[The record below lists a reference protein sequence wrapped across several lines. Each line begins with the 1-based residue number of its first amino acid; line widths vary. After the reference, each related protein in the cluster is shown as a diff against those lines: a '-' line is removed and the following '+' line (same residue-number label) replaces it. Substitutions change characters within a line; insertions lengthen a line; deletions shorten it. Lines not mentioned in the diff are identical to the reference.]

1 MRNSRRGCAGPLVRR
16 RLCDRQ
22 GAPLRAA
29 LAVTLILAAAP
40 VFDALGDARQIV
52 KIPMSWAVEHG
63 IDSATGD
70 RICLVVSRGR
80 DVTARLAQ
88 ESGART
94 ATWTVIVGHDNSPG
108 SLRYLRIGKA
118 YYTSDRPSFRGGEA
132 KEIMGRLR
140 SPGEF
145 AFEWAQRPDHAKRQ
159 GLFGTGDFAAKTAK
173 CERWIRGT
181 RI

>member
-1 MRNSRRGCAGPLVRR
+1 
-16 RLCDRQ
+16 
-22 GAPLRAA
+22 
-29 LAVTLILAAAP
+29 
-40 VFDALGDARQIV
+40 
-52 KIPMSWAVEHG
+52 MSWAVEQG

-70 RICLVVSRGR
+70 RFCLVVSRGR
-80 DVTARLAQ
+80 NVTARLTQ
-88 ESGART
+88 ESGAGT
-94 ATWTVIVGHDNSPG
+94 AAWTVIVGHNNSPG

-145 AFEWAQRPDHAKRQ
+145 AFEWAQRPNHAKRG
-159 GLFGTGDFAAKTAK
+159 GLFETGNFAAKAAE